1 MTETPFSL
9 QLPERFNFATDVVD
23 KWATNDPGLLAVIE
37 CSDLG
42 REAYYTY
49 QQISE
54 QSKRMASMMA
64 EMSLRQGD
72 RVIVMLPR
80 IHEWIVAVVACLRMG
95 CIPIPCIT
103 MLTKSDLTYRVK
115 HSGARAVVTSI
126 NEIAKFDD
134 LAILSIL
141 ISVGGSSNRWRNYSD
156 VNFYSP
162 QFNDAEVKVE
172 DPAIMYYTSG
182 STGGP
187 KGVMHGARAL
197 YAWEL
202 SAKVWLTLD
211 RADVIWCTADTGWSK
226 AGTSTLFGPFSRGAT
241 TVLYDGPFDAPKRFE
256 IIKRLKVSVFCAAS
270 TELRRLILEPALD
283 KFLHLRLTVSAGES
297 VNPDVVMRWK
307 ERAGIEVLDGYGQTE
322 TLMTI
327 TNMLGRSIKPGSMGM
342 PLPGIEIAVLTS
354 SGAIGGLASAGQ
366 LLIKTPN
373 PQLMLGYFGEDEKTA
388 ACYFEADGATWFQT
402 GDNVDIDNE
411 GYVYYV
417 GRTDDI
423 INSSGYRIG
432 PQEVEN
438 VLAAHPAVQECAVVG
453 LSDKNRGE
461 IVVAFVVLRPEVEA
475 KPELA
480 KELQQYVK
488 QVTAPY
494 KYPRRIEFVADL
506 PKTVSG
512 KVRRN
517 VLRSILV
524 EKS

>member
-1 MTETPFSL
+1 
-9 QLPERFNFATDVVD
+9 
-23 KWATNDPGLLAVIE
+23 
-37 CSDLG
+37 
-42 REAYYTY
+42 
-49 QQISE
+49 
-54 QSKRMASMMA
+54 
-64 EMSLRQGD
+64 
-72 RVIVMLPR
+72 
-80 IHEWIVAVVACLRMG
+80 
-95 CIPIPCIT
+95 
-103 MLTKSDLTYRVK
+103 
-115 HSGARAVVTSI
+115 
-126 NEIAKFDD
+126 
-134 LAILSIL
+134 
-141 ISVGGSSNRWRNYSD
+141 
-156 VNFYSP
+156 
-162 QFNDAEVKVE
+162 
-172 DPAIMYYTSG
+172 
-182 STGGP
+182 
-187 KGVMHGARAL
+187 
-197 YAWEL
+197 
-202 SAKVWLTLD
+202 
-211 RADVIWCTADTGWSK
+211 
-226 AGTSTLFGPFSRGAT
+226 
-241 TVLYDGPFDAPKRFE
+241 
-256 IIKRLKVSVFCAAS
+256 
-270 TELRRLILEPALD
+270 
-283 KFLHLRLTVSAGES
+283 
-297 VNPDVVMRWK
+297 
-307 ERAGIEVLDGYGQTE
+307 
-322 TLMTI
+322 
-327 TNMLGRSIKPGSMGM
+327 MGM